1 MDEKSLEDQIRELRE
16 ELNSIKKGEPNEK
29 NIGEGIG
36 NLFGDYI
43 ETIIMGVSDKIRS
56 SIDDVKLDLD
66 LDFEDKSD
74 IDKKIRFKV
83 NKKNKNIGEDDL
95 TNFFENAPKLMN
107 ALADE
112 KKLKILKILEKSSN
126 YQKELSEKTNIFGGS
141 FKYHM
146 DTLIA
151 VNFVEQ
157 EVERGKYKITQFGIE
172 SIKLV
177 EMIYNRSNFTENE
190 FTVKRENVKI
200 IIDDDED
207 IEITMNDN

>member
-177 EMIYNRSNFTENE
+177 EMIYNRSNFSENE

>member
-16 ELNSIKKGEPNEK
+16 ELNSIKKGNPNDK

-43 ETIIMGVSDKIRS
+43 ETIIMGVSDKIKS

-74 IDKKIRFKV
+74 IDKKIRVKV
-83 NKKNKNIGEDDL
+83 NKKIRNIGDDDL
-95 TNFFENAPKLMN
+95 INFFENAPKLMN

-112 KKLKILKILEKSSN
+112 KKLKILKVLEKSSN

-177 EMIYNRSNFTENE
+177 EMIYNRSNFNENE
-190 FTVKRENVKI
+190 VKKENIKI

-207 IEITMNDN
+207 IEITMNDD

>member
-29 NIGEGIG
+29 KIGEGIG

-43 ETIIMGVSDKIRS
+43 ETIIMGVSDKIKS

-74 IDKKIRFKV
+74 IDKKIRVKV

-177 EMIYNRSNFTENE
+177 EMIYNRSNFSENE
-190 FTVKRENVKI
+190 FIVKRENVKI